1 MKILIVDDDLVSSTL
16 VGRILQKNGYKTTAA
31 SSGEMAIKLLESG
44 EPVFLIILDMIMPDM
59 DGMMF
64 MEYKNN
70 RAGLNNIPVIICS
83 GERFQGSVLLSIQ
96 MGAKDFLVK
105 PINGDILI
113 EKVSNILRSEKLPLL
128 DKHKVMSRIRIGPD
142 EYDDMLSVLIQR
154 GNSVIDEINGFLKC
168 GDYNKIHCIVNGLK
182 GGAISIGAERL
193 SFFLVKMEE
202 VVQRRDNSEIQ
213 DLVIGLKREINI
225 IHTLVSPLTSSSQ
238 K

>member
-1 MKILIVDDDLVSSTL
+1 MNILIVDDDIVSSTL

-59 DGMMF
+59 NGMMF
-64 MEYKNN
+64 MEYLNK

-83 GERFQGSVLLSIQ
+83 GERFQGSVLQSVQ
-96 MGAKDFLVK
+96 MGAKDFIVK
-105 PINGDILI
+105 PINGDILA
-113 EKVSNILRSEKLPLL
+113 EKVLTIVRSEKPPLL
-128 DKHKVMSRIRIGPD
+128 DKHKVMSRIRIGPE
-142 EYDDMLSVLIQR
+142 EYNDMLNVLIQR

-193 SFFLVKMEE
+193 AFFLVKMEE
-202 VVQRRDNSEIQ
+202 VVQQRDNSTIQ
-213 DLVIGLKREINI
+213 DVVIGLKREINI
-225 IHTLVSPLTSSSQ
+225 IHTIVSPLISISH